1 MNENEQIKSIIE
13 LKKQQEENENQI
25 EMMREK
31 KRILRMN
38 SSEFKLINI
47 FSFSTITYLLLAA
60 SSILITNILSIPTN
74 IFTYNFSLALFGGS
88 IAIGK
93 ISQIFLDRKYQT
105 KKLLQSFSS
114 TTTPFEQLEE
124 QEKCQLEIR
133 KKENRNQIINQSINL
148 LSQKDLE
155 FSNDYSQKIDL
166 KKEELEK
173 RIKEGTDK
181 LDLLVTKKFIA
192 DYFWDVRL
200 PKELKILNTILL
212 SLATGTFIMF
222 FSCIPTIMISHPGS
236 LLIPF
241 STFTLGTICS
251 ATYLKRRNNNHLKL
265 FNQMNNLLEENKLP
279 KTIETEF
286 DNELEQDKLKRLI
299 EKQMEEIS
307 NLKVNQQKNKRNL
320 EQYVQKQKT
329 SFQSIKPIERD
340 NYLNEE
346 KKKNSSLVRKRK
358 IT

>member
-13 LKKQQEENENQI
+13 LKKQQEKNEKQI

-60 SSILITNILSIPTN
+60 SCILITSILSIPTN
-74 IFTYNFSLALFGGS
+74 IFTYSFSLALFGGS

-93 ISQIFLDRKYQT
+93 ISQIFLDRKYQA

-114 TTTPFEQLEE
+114 ATTKFEQLEE
-124 QEKCQLEIR
+124 QAKCQLEIR
-133 KKENRNQIINQSINL
+133 KKENRNQIINQSINIL
-148 LSQKDLE
+148 KQKDLE
-155 FSNDYSQKIDL
+155 FSNDYSP

-173 RIKEGTDK
+173 RIKEEFDK

-200 PKELKILNTILL
+200 PKKLKILNTIML

-346 KKKNSSLVRKRK
+346 KKTNSSLVRKRK

>member
-1 MNENEQIKSIIE
+1 M
-13 LKKQQEENENQI
+13 
-25 EMMREK
+25 
-31 KRILRMN
+31 
-38 SSEFKLINI
+38 
-47 FSFSTITYLLLAA
+47 
-60 SSILITNILSIPTN
+60 
-74 IFTYNFSLALFGGS
+74 
-88 IAIGK
+88 
-93 ISQIFLDRKYQT
+93 
-105 KKLLQSFSS
+105 
-114 TTTPFEQLEE
+114 
-124 QEKCQLEIR
+124 
-133 KKENRNQIINQSINL
+133 
-148 LSQKDLE
+148 
-155 FSNDYSQKIDL
+155 
-166 KKEELEK
+166 
-173 RIKEGTDK
+173 
-181 LDLLVTKKFIA
+181 
-192 DYFWDVRL
+192 
-200 PKELKILNTILL
+200 L

-222 FSCIPTIMISHPGS
+222 FSCIPTIMISHSGS

-320 EQYVQKQKT
+320 EQYAQKQKT

-346 KKKNSSLVRKRK
+346 KKINSSLVRKRK
-358 IT
+358 YS